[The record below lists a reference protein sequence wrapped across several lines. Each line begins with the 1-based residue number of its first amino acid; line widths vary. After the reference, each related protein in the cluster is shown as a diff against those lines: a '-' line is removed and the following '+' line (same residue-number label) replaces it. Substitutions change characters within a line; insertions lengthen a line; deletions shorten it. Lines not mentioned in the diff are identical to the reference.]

1 MQLDTKMNFSFNF
14 TNELRKKKQMQLL
27 IVNYAD
33 RQMIRA
39 GKLEKSS
46 QR

>member
-14 TNELRKKKQMQLL
+14 TNEFREKKQMQLL
-27 IVNYAD
+27 IVKYAD
-33 RQMIRA
+33 RQIIRA
-39 GKLEKSS
+39 SKLDKSS